1 MRFSLFTVATLSATA
16 AFAAPAA
23 LKKRDNDLTA
33 LGTGLCYLEA
43 GLGVTSITD
52 LLDDTSGGATGALED
67 KLGVSTLEVSR
78 QVTTILFWS
87 ELGV

>member
-43 GLGVTSITD
+43 GLGVTDITD
-52 LLDDTSGGATGALED
+52 LLDDTTGGAIGALE
-67 KLGVSTLEVSR
+67 KTLGVTSLEVSR
-78 QVTTILFWS
+78 QWRR
-87 ELGV
+87 